1 MPTMLISF
9 LMKTRTALFI
19 MEEVMPDK
27 SGNGDSESNIQDI
40 MIDMDAY
47 VPEKKTETIKS
58 PDESHIYMN
67 SWGDK

>member
-27 SGNGDSESNIQDI
+27 FGNGDSESNIQDI

-47 VPEKKTETIKS
+47 LSEKKSGTI
-58 PDESHIYMN
+58 ESL
-67 SWGDK
+67 D

>member
-1 MPTMLISF
+1 
-9 LMKTRTALFI
+9 

-47 VPEKKTETIKS
+47 MPEKKSETKKS
-58 PDESHIYMN
+58 R
-67 SWGDK
+67 